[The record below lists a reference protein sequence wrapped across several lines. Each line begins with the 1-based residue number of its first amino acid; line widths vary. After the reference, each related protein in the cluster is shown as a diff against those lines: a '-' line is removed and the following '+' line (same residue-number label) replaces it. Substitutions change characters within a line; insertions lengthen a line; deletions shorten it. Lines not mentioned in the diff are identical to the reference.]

1 MKGFI
6 VYADYDYIDDQTIV
20 KLFGRLENGQSFVTI
35 NKVTPYFFIKEKDE
49 KKVSEVLKKFNV
61 EKTNLKTF
69 KDEKVIKIS
78 HKSQTEINKLLI
90 QINNL
95 DGKHATLH
103 LCATLLRDVHKR
115 NRCQIIYNVV
125 AIIGTRLNCKN
136 RCEQLNLHQFVIDY
150 MWYEQ
155 ILPFQIAYAMRFE
168 KKRKRKAFF
177 KKITKLP
184 DNTKNKLYQYA
195 SLLLKND
202 NLIKQFSFL
211 IQDYVNTMT
220 L

>member
-1 MKGFI
+1 MKFYSYPDKNFYSVSDLLHKTASYGANDKFFLKFI
-6 VYADYDYIDDQTIV
+6 IE
-20 KLFGRLENGQSFVTI
+20 F
-35 NKVTPYFFIKEKDE
+35 
-49 KKVSEVLKKFNV
+49 LKKQSTQETESENIKNIENNIIFY
-61 EKTNLKTF
+61 F
-69 KDEKVIKIS
+69 KFCFQNKINE
-78 HKSQTEINKLLI
+78 TEINKLLI